1 MNKKYTDFENAR
13 MKDQEDL
20 KQYEERAE
28 KDVKEIR
35 TQYNQN
41 KDKVKT
47 YLLDN
52 IMNINLVVP
61 KVVIGNFEKDFN

>member
-1 MNKKYTDFENAR
+1 MNKRYTDFENAR

-28 KDVKEIR
+28 KDVKDIR
-35 TQYNQN
+35 AQYNQN

-47 YLLDN
+47 FLLDN

>member
-13 MKDQEDL
+13 MKDQKDL